1 MSYYFLNYNVRFIFF
16 EKKKVLLIWC
26 KKFIFQL
33 LVNSNYLKINK
44 NINLLSLNKS
54 NNLFLTSLQSIVK
67 KKLNFFS
74 SKIKFVGRG
83 FKIEKKK
90 KKIQFNFTKTFKPY
104 FKIKK
109 YKTFKIKKNKIIFI
123 SKLGLILNLKKIF
136 IYNIFSKKGLRLSV
150 QIVKSVV

>member
-1 MSYYFLNYNVRFIFF
+1 
-16 EKKKVLLIWC
+16 
-26 KKFIFQL
+26 
-33 LVNSNYLKINK
+33 
-44 NINLLSLNKS
+44 
-54 NNLFLTSLQSIVK
+54 LFLTSLQSIVK